1 MYRRKFLQASA
12 LGSLGFCFKDDIL
25 KFRNGMHKRKI
36 PKSGELLP
44 VVGVGTW
51 QTFDVGETA
60 SEMAPL
66 KEVLRLLIENGGSV
80 IDSSPMY
87 GRSEKVAGKL
97 IKDLGIRKSIFC
109 ATKVWT
115 NGREA
120 GIRQMEQ
127 SMDLMNA
134 NPMDLMQIH
143 NLVDWKTH
151 LPVLR
156 DWKEKGKIRYIG
168 ITHYHEGAFD
178 QVEHVMK
185 KEPLDF
191 IQVNYSIRSRDAEDR
206 LLPLA
211 RDKGI
216 AVLINQPFESGSL
229 FSLVKGKKL
238 PEWSKEFD
246 CNSWAQFFLKFI
258 LSNSN
263 VTCVI
268 PGTDNPKH
276 LMDNIQA
283 GFGSFP
289 DDAMKNRMV
298 DLINGF

>member
-1 MYRRKFLQASA
+1 
-12 LGSLGFCFKDDIL
+12 
-25 KFRNGMHKRKI
+25 MHKRKI

-87 GRSEKVAGKL
+87 GRSEKVAGQL

-143 NLVDWKTH
+143 NLVDWKMH

-156 DWKEKGKIRYIG
+156 DWKEKGKIRFIG

-178 QVEHVMK
+178 QVEQVMK

-191 IQVNYSIRSRDAEDR
+191 IQINYSIRSRDAENI

-229 FSLVKGKKL
+229 FSYVKGKKL
-238 PEWSKEFD
+238 PEWAKEFD

-258 LSNSN
+258 LSNSY

-276 LMDNIQA
+276 LIDNVQA
-283 GFGSFP
+283 GFGRFP
-289 DDAMKNRMV
+289 DDAMKKRMV